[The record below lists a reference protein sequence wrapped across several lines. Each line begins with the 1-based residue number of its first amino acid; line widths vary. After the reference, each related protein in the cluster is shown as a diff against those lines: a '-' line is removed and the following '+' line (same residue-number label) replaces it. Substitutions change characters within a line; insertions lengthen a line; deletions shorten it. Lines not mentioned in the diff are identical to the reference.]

1 MPGRIKIVW
10 KKGKV
15 DNKRSIIILEA
26 LNKWTRD
33 SLLKNQRP
41 GKNFVV
47 KRSIPK
53 RFREVEGQ
61 LKEKARVI
69 RLTNINNVRTE
80 IEIRGTN
87 LCLLVKEKNPTGTMT
102 SDLRLEDQIDLK
114 AEAAKKPVEAVKM
127 KDPGTSVL
135 VTMNKEIQVP
145 A

>member
-1 MPGRIKIVW
+1 M

-15 DNKRSIIILEA
+15 EYKRSIIILEA

-69 RLTNINNVRTE
+69 RLTNINNVRT
-80 IEIRGTN
+80 
-87 LCLLVKEKNPTGTMT
+87 
-102 SDLRLEDQIDLK
+102 
-114 AEAAKKPVEAVKM
+114 
-127 KDPGTSVL
+127 
-135 VTMNKEIQVP
+135 
-145 A
+145 